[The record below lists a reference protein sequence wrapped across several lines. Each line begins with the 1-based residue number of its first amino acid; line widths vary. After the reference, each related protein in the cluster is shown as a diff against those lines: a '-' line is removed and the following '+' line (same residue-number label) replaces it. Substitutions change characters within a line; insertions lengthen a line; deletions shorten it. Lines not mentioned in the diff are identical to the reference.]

1 MTNVAYP
8 FLRLDDGAIA
18 ASDWMV
24 QVGPNDEA
32 HLNGRIDQWDYAV
45 GLRLSRRIDLDVHDA
60 AAQLGLGDESLQL
73 RAVVTVGIGGSG
85 RERLRFTAWHG
96 ELGSGSS
103 SQNAEIN
110 LDPAAVSQAISL
122 TTEILFVAPSDA
134 GNRLSPKQTGARL
147 WSDIHVA
154 DLEPGRSRFPI
165 EAVSFH
171 RLFGGRANHAL
182 WSVDRSPSA
191 LDHNFSDAVRL
202 LINSDQPEFVARVS
216 SGDEELLDLL
226 VSSLVVQVIRSVIDR
241 DDFGL
246 DLRAEF
252 PDSVGGVVAEWIEQ
266 AFPNQ
271 SVTSVREMARGDPVH
286 FEAVLASTALVRMT

>member
-1 MTNVAYP
+1 MSSVAYP
-8 FLRLDDGAIA
+8 FLRLDDGAVA

-24 QVGPNDEA
+24 RIGSHEEVYMNGPV
-32 HLNGRIDQWDYAV
+32 DQWDYAV
-45 GLRLSRRIDLDVHDA
+45 GLRLSRRIDLDVHEA
-60 AAQLGLGDESLQL
+60 AAQLGLEDESLQL

-96 ELGSGSS
+96 KLGGESS

-110 LDPAAVSQAISL
+110 LDPVAVSQTISL
-122 TTEILFVAPSDA
+122 TTEILLVAPIDA
-134 GNRLSPKQTGARL
+134 GDGLSPKQIGARL
-147 WSDIHVA
+147 WTDTH
-154 DLEPGRSRFPI
+154 
-165 EAVSFH
+165 
-171 RLFGGRANHAL
+171 HAL

-202 LINSDQPEFVARVS
+202 LINSDRPEFVARVS

-226 VSSLVVQVIRSVIDR
+226 VSSLVVQVVRSVIDR

-271 SVTSVREMARGDPVH
+271 SVKSVREMARGDPVH